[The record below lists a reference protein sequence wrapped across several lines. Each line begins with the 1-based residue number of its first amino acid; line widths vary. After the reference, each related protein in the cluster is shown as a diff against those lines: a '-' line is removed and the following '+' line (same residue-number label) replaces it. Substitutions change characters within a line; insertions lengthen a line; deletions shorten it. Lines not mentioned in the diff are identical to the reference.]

1 LKFDP
6 YFIDRKVENSMT
18 FEEIIEKSSTFSKNF
33 PQKFSESNKKY
44 ETNLQNSDKKLISLN
59 NSNEK
64 NMSLKK
70 TSPGLDNN
78 SGDCSGSELSF
89 EKVCTLPKNET
100 KHLLSSEKRIKEK
113 FSAND
118 SFYQN
123 MIADLNANKTITK
136 EDFDKN
142 EFNMREQENPNNF
155 ILKLQEIS
163 IDKNGSLMKTNN
175 SFIENM
181 PQRVYSLKKPSN
193 SKEKVAKNFESYDL
207 LTELKK
213 KLKEKEQEIG
223 SSFNAPAGKKIER
236 NLPLQ
241 RSPKINKDN
250 EVLIK
255 TATEKVQH
263 FFNSLKQG
271 SKEPVK

>member
-1 LKFDP
+1 MNHNDSFNNYFKKSNILKFDP

-100 KHLLSSEKRIKEK
+100 KHLL
-113 FSAND
+113 
-118 SFYQN
+118 
-123 MIADLNANKTITK
+123 T
-136 EDFDKN
+136 
-142 EFNMREQENPNNF
+142 
-155 ILKLQEIS
+155 
-163 IDKNGSLMKTNN
+163 
-175 SFIENM
+175 
-181 PQRVYSLKKPSN
+181 
-193 SKEKVAKNFESYDL
+193 
-207 LTELKK
+207 
-213 KLKEKEQEIG
+213 
-223 SSFNAPAGKKIER
+223 
-236 NLPLQ
+236 
-241 RSPKINKDN
+241 
-250 EVLIK
+250 
-255 TATEKVQH
+255 
-263 FFNSLKQG
+263 
-271 SKEPVK
+271 